1 MAEYLRNLSKTV
13 TMATICFQV
22 WSMSGSVRA
31 GELADPTRPPAVLDA
46 KIEQSAEQ
54 PATVPVLQSVLIS
67 PTRRLAVIN
76 GQTVAL
82 GEKYGEARLV
92 KISEGEV
99 VLRNGQDVQV
109 LKLFPSVEKRGNAE
123 RLNGAAKE
131 AVAKVK

>member
-13 TMATICFQV
+13 TMATVCFQM
-22 WSMSGSVRA
+22 WSMGAPVRA
-31 GELADPTRPPAVLDA
+31 GELLDPTRPPAVLDA
-46 KIEQSAEQ
+46 KIEQSADQ
-54 PATVPVLQSVLIS
+54 LATAPVLQSVLIS

-82 GEKYGEARLV
+82 GEKYGEARVV

-109 LKLFPSVEKRGNAE
+109 LKLFPNVEKRGKAE
-123 RLNGAAKE
+123 RPGGAAKE
-131 AVAKVK
+131 AVAKVR